1 MFVSRALDPEF
12 VFHFDVIRQCGG
24 LPATDSALCWTPDDY
39 GTLLHLVSGIF
50 LRIPNSVCLA

>member
-24 LPATDSALCWTPDDY
+24 LPATDSALCWTPDDS
-39 GTLLHLVSGIF
+39 GTLLHLLWHFSTDSQQR
-50 LRIPNSVCLA
+50 LLA